1 METKHKQR
9 QGKTEQR
16 DAREWYGTAC
26 PGHHIYGG
34 GDKRK
39 PKDMPWVAWTA
50 TERNSIPPPGSGG
63 SKTHANIIAN
73 PQFVAIDLQTDAKI
87 AQIKGLAN
95 HILFTCTCVVT

>member
-1 METKHKQR
+1 MRASGTVRPVLGTIYMEAGINVNPRICRGWHGQPR
-9 QGKTEQR
+9 N
-16 DAREWYGTAC
+16 GTVFLL
-26 PGHHIYGG
+26 P
-34 GDKRK
+34 D
-39 PKDMPWVAWTA
+39 
-50 TERNSIPPPGSGG
+50 SGG